1 MSKPKSFIRLSSLD
15 VFRGIAITGMLLVNQ
30 ASLADRV
37 YPPLLHA
44 EWNGFT
50 PADLVFPAFL
60 FIVGVAMAFSLA
72 KYTTQSKSRNVYWRI
87 GQRFGLLF
95 FLGMLLNGFPFY
107 DLQTIR
113 IMGVLQRI
121 AIAYL
126 FAAIAVLNL
135 PRKGQWILTVLL
147 LIGYWIALSFIP
159 VPGYGAGNLSPTGN
173 FSAYIDRLIIGTQ
186 HLYRADNYN
195 SLGDPESLFGTLPA
209 IVNVLAGYFTGD
221 WLRTQPVRSRTTI
234 GLIVFGLISLICGWA
249 WGWFFPINKKLWT
262 SSYVLFSTGWS
273 LLLLAICY
281 ELIEVRQY
289 RRWSRPLEVM
299 GLNAIFV
306 FVASVLL
313 IKALIKTSV
322 TNGNSTSTAYTWI
335 YQHIFASWAGG
346 MNGSLLFAIVTVL
359 FWWAILYFM
368 YRKRWFV
375 KI

>member
-1 MSKPKSFIRLSSLD
+1 MRLTSLD
-15 VFRGIAITGMLLVNQ
+15 VFRGIAITGMLLVNK

-44 EWNGFT
+44 DWNGFT

-72 KYTTQSKSRNVYWRI
+72 KYNTRSKIDRSVYWRI

-95 FLGMLLNGFPFY
+95 CLGIILNGFPFY

-126 FAAIAVLNL
+126 LTAIAVLNL
-135 PRKGQWILTVLL
+135 SRKSQWILAILL
-147 LIGYWIALSFIP
+147 LIGYWIAISFIP
-159 VPGYGAGNLSPTGN
+159 IPGYGAGNLSHAGN
-173 FSAYIDRLIIGTQ
+173 FSAYIDRHIISQQ
-186 HLYRADNYN
+186 HLYRADNFN
-195 SLGDPESLFGTLPA
+195 LMGDPESLFGTLPA

-221 WLRTQPVRSRTTI
+221 WLRIQPVKSRTTI
-234 GLIVFGLISLICGWA
+234 GLILFGLICLICGWA

-273 LLLLAICY
+273 LLLLAACY

-289 RRWSRPLEVM
+289 RRWSRPFEVM
-299 GLNAIFV
+299 GLNAIFA

-313 IKALIKTSV
+313 IKTLVKTYIA
-322 TNGNSTSTAYTWI
+322 NGDNTLTTYTWI
-335 YQHIFASWAGG
+335 YQHIFASWAGET
-346 MNGSLLFAIVTVL
+346 NGSLLFALFTVL
-359 FWWAILYFM
+359 FWWTILYFM